1 MKPSSSTSC
10 TASSLHD
17 LSPSLSLP
25 EGRASRRARASC
37 SRQPPALTTIHS
49 VGPVAGG
56 DEDDD
61 LDDDAEDQFPDFNL
75 RLDNV
80 ESSGYGRNISLTR
93 LSSDDLDAQRLAEL
107 KARLEQVK
115 KPLEKTQI
123 REEIRELK
131 KKMHAE
137 GKKV

>member
-1 MKPSSSTSC
+1 MRCPRHHVRNSS
-10 TASSLHD
+10 
-17 LSPSLSLP
+17 
-25 EGRASRRARASC
+25 
-37 SRQPPALTTIHS
+37 
-49 VGPVAGG
+49 VAGG
-56 DEDDD
+56 ASPGSKLKAAADRELGDSDDEDDD

-131 KKMHAE
+131 KKMHAD